1 MIQSDSENET
11 CLNRGMATPNFKPT
25 LNQVLVE
32 PITQDEYKGRIHI
45 PDAFKQRP
53 TLGRIA
59 ALGTARKDKNG
70 NRVPWDFSV
79 GEKAVFNQYQG
90 TEVIIEEKKY
100 LIMPAESVIGI
111 IPE

>member
-1 MIQSDSENET
+1 MTQ
-11 CLNRGMATPNFKPT
+11 PNFKPT

-32 PITQDEYKGRIHI
+32 PITQDEYKGRIQI

-70 NRVPWDFSV
+70 KTVPWDFAV
-79 GEKAVFNQYQG
+79 GEKAVFNQYQV
-90 TEVIIEEKKY
+90 TEIVIEEKKY
-100 LIMPAESVIGI
+100 LIMPAEAVIGI